1 MLERLGEAIEELAE
15 ALRGQAGGV
24 SAGDLARVW
33 ALLAELDP
41 AVAARLP
48 GYSGNSVNPGDPGHG

>member
-15 ALRGQAGGV
+15 TVRGRAGGDV

-33 ALLAELDP
+33 ALVAELDP

-48 GYSGNSVNPGDPGHG
+48 GYSGDRGRPGNA